1 MVDHIALVFGVI
13 EAEGAAQVFGDVFR
27 FSAVV
32 TCLHMHGEA
41 VPVTVQRQRL
51 KGTNEGLCSPSF
63 LFGLHYT
70 CMLIESGA
78 PAVIFLLAAGE
89 EGAVFA
95 LEELFATVAV
105 PVVSAQALH
114 VSGTELAELTSENA
128 VRPAVGHQ
136 RGAGCH
142 A

>member
-13 EAEGAAQVFGDVFR
+13 EAEGAAQIFGDVFG
-27 FSAVV
+27 FTAVV

-51 KGTNEGLCSPSF
+51 KGKNDSLCCPSLLLGLY
-63 LFGLHYT
+63 YT
-70 CMLIESGA
+70 CILKESVA

-105 PVVSAQALH
+105 PVVSPQALH
-114 VSGTELAELTSENA
+114 VSGTELAELASENA
-128 VRPAVGHQ
+128 VRPAVGQQ
-136 RGAGCH
+136 RGAGSH

>member
-1 MVDHIALVFGVI
+1 MSIFTVGLYYTWILI
-13 EAEGAAQVFGDVFR
+13 EPGAA
-27 FSAVV
+27 
-32 TCLHMHGEA
+32 
-41 VPVTVQRQRL
+41 
-51 KGTNEGLCSPSF
+51 
-63 LFGLHYT
+63 
-70 CMLIESGA
+70 
-78 PAVIFLLAAGE
+78 AVIFVLAAGE

>member
-27 FSAVV
+27 FTAVV

-51 KGTNEGLCSPSF
+51 KGTNEGLCCPSL
-63 LFGLHYT
+63 LFGLYYT
-70 CMLIESGA
+70 CILIESGA
-78 PAVIFLLAAGE
+78 PASISLLAAGE

-95 LEELFATVAV
+95 LEELFAPVAV
-105 PVVSAQALH
+105 PVVPAQALH
-114 VSGTELAELTSENA
+114 VSGTELAELTSENS

-136 RGAGCH
+136 RGARCH